1 MQYFV
6 LSINKFVIN
15 IQYFFGN
22 ITQFDIL
29 FIIFLFF
36 RPLCPYF
43 YRQYIERPENF
54 KILSVQDD
62 CKPQILCGMRI
73 ESPPASRLYKTP
85 FLSRCRTIPKC
96 AGYIIKIILYFT
108 TLNWYLIHWTAD
120 NQEASPMTY
129 DNLIGHKMRL

>member
-1 MQYFV
+1 MDFP
-6 LSINKFVIN
+6 LS
-15 IQYFFGN
+15 FG
-22 ITQFDIL
+22 
-29 FIIFLFF
+29 
-36 RPLCPYF
+36 
-43 YRQYIERPENF
+43 PENF